1 VVMKDQPQRWGP
13 ITGGNQLNDASIMA
27 WIVFIVSIF
36 ALLAIDL
43 GIFNRKA
50 HIIRPRE
57 ALLQVAFFVG
67 AAVVFNLGI
76 YQWMGPQAGLEFTTG
91 YVMEAMLSVDNL
103 FVFVIVFASFGVPR
117 KNQHKV
123 LFYGIMG
130 ALVFRMIFIF
140 AGVALVETFS
150 WVLYLFG
157 AFLIFTGMRMA
168 FKKGE
173 VEVKEPDRNIMVRFF
188 RRFMKI
194 TKDFEGD
201 RFFVRNEEGGKLL
214 LWGTPLFVALIVV
227 ETTDIMFAV
236 DSIPAI
242 LGITTNSFIVFSS
255 NAFAIMG
262 LRSMYFAIAHIMS
275 AFYYLKYG
283 LAGIL
288 SFVGVK
294 MLASEFVHIDV
305 LVSLA
310 VIVLILVVA
319 ITASLI
325 KIRRTGTEGAAK
337 GDQPV
342 SGGEAGPVGPGLPRL
357 EQVERKV

>member
-1 VVMKDQPQRWGP
+1 
-13 ITGGNQLNDASIMA
+13 
-27 WIVFIVSIF
+27 
-36 ALLAIDL
+36 
-43 GIFNRKA
+43 
-50 HIIRPRE
+50 
-57 ALLQVAFFVG
+57 
-67 AAVVFNLGI
+67 
-76 YQWMGPQAGLEFTTG
+76 
-91 YVMEAMLSVDNL
+91 
-103 FVFVIVFASFGVPR
+103 
-117 KNQHKV
+117 
-123 LFYGIMG
+123 
-130 ALVFRMIFIF
+130 
-140 AGVALVETFS
+140 
-150 WVLYLFG
+150 
-157 AFLIFTGMRMA
+157 
-168 FKKGE
+168 
-173 VEVKEPDRNIMVRFF
+173 
-188 RRFMKI
+188 
-194 TKDFEGD
+194 
-201 RFFVRNEEGGKLL
+201 
-214 LWGTPLFVALIVV
+214 V